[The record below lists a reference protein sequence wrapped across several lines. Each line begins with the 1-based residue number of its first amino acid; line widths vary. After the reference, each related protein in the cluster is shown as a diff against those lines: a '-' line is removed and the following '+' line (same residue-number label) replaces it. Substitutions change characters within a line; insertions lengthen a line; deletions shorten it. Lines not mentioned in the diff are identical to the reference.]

1 MPLPLHEIATRN
13 GEAVGRPSIG
23 FGYIDIGYGRDL
35 VALTV
40 TETPWKRLELGFG
53 YDLFEPGRPAHRRS
67 KREGG
72 PPLMTTWRSITP
84 TRGWKSCRR
93 GSSIRNG
100 CRRSPPG
107 FITSTMTAFDQI
119 NNQLGG
125 TLSKI
130 GLSDNEGLDFTLY
143 GSKLLTFLPRPV
155 LVNLGGRATKSA
167 EIGLLGFTDEY
178 SFVFEGSVVVLLTD
192 KFMVAGEYKQQPS
205 SFTPVPGLIGTPGD
219 WWTIDAGYVINP
231 HMTVAV
237 GYGHFGTVANHTAN
251 TRLGHHY
258 EVGVLRITGTQQ
270 PNELTMKAIKNIG
283 LENVQAVY
291 GGPEGDL
298 WELVMGEQIH
308 IGGFQSS
315 MDLAKRAGIGAGMQG
330 VDLCC
335 CNGAGMRFLVKFCGV
350 ASMRGVDAT
359 AKVVERGRQRCQAL
373 GLDKQISFTLAD
385 VCATGLPVRPA
396 PTLSGARTPGATWWT
411 SRS

>member
-1 MPLPLHEIATRN
+1 MPLPLHEIEGN

-35 VALTV
+35 MALTV

-53 YDLFEPGRPAHRRS
+53 YDLLNLGDLPTAIKAQRGPTIDDNLALYNANARLEILQ
-67 KREGG
+67 EGE
-72 PPLMTTWRSITP
+72 
-84 TRGWKSCRR
+84 
-93 GSSIRNG
+93 
-100 CRRSPPG
+100 
-107 FITSTMTAFDQI
+107 FDQKWLPAITAGIHYKYNDSIDHI

-130 GLSDNEGLDFTLY
+130 GLSDDQGLDFTLY

-167 EIGLLGFTDEY
+167 KIGLLGFTDEY

-251 TRLGHHY
+251 TVWG
-258 EVGVLRITGTQQ
+258 ITT
-270 PNELTMKAIKNIG
+270 K
-283 LENVQAVY
+283 
-291 GGPEGDL
+291 
-298 WELVMGEQIH
+298 WE
-308 IGGFQSS
+308 F
-315 MDLAKRAGIGAGMQG
+315 
-330 VDLCC
+330 
-335 CNGAGMRFLVKFCGV
+335 
-350 ASMRGVDAT
+350 
-359 AKVVERGRQRCQAL
+359 
-373 GLDKQISFTLAD
+373 
-385 VCATGLPVRPA
+385 
-396 PTLSGARTPGATWWT
+396 
-411 SRS
+411 